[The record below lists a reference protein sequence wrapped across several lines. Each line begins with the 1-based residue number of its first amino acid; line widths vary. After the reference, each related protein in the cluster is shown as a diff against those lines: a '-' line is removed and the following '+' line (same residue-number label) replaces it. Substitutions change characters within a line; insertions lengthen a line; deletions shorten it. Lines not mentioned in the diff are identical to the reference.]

1 MKPRPMKDAL
11 ARPKEGRAGGLGG
24 YYMQAKVCATCG
36 QSTRKSY
43 HETCK
48 RVDGKL
54 LVVDK

>member
-1 MKPRPMKDAL
+1 MKDAL